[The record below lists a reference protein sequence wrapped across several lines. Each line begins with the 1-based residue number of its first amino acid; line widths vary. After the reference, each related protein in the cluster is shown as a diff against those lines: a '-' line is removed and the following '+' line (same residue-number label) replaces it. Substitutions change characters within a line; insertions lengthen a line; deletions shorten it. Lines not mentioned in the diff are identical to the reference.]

1 MRPPR
6 YAVIPTNGREC
17 LDQCLAA
24 IRPQVDMTILV
35 KTKEFTRYGHHH
47 DPGLTALSD
56 LNPEINISRW
66 WNLGLE
72 LASEHM
78 VQDVWELTS
87 GVTKWDVAII
97 NDDTIIPEGWFDAVA
112 GQMRDKRAV
121 AASSGSPIGMPV
133 LHTRAGPRPLDQR
146 MQGFAFI
153 VAGET
158 GIRADEQF
166 RWYAGD
172 DDLEWRLS
180 SMGGVV
186 VIPGFPVQHLHPN
199 GQVTP
204 EIHELIAKDMQSFV
218 DKWGQRPW

>member
-1 MRPPR
+1 MRPAR
-6 YAVIPTNGREC
+6 YAIIPSNGREC
-17 LDQCLAA
+17 LRQCFDA
-24 IRPQVDMTILV
+24 ILPQVDWVMIIRTDRTLGWEQYITEKSSV
-35 KTKEFTRYGHHH
+35 
-47 DPGLTALSD
+47 LTEVD
-56 LNPEINISRW
+56 QGINISKW
-66 WNLGLE
+66 WNAGLQWIHDWDPE
-72 LASEHM
+72 WPQS
-78 VQDVWELTS
+78 
-87 GVTKWDVAII
+87 KYDVAIL
-97 NDDTIIPEGWFDAVA
+97 NDDTIVPEGWFDAVA

-121 AASSGSPIGMPV
+121 GASSGSPIGMPV
-133 LHTRAGPRPLDQR
+133 LHTRAGPRSLDQR

-166 RWYAGD
+166 AWYCGD

-180 SMGGVV
+180 AMGGVV

-218 DKWGQRPW
+218 DKWGTRPW

>member
-6 YAVIPTNGREC
+6 YAIIPSNGREC
-17 LDQCLAA
+17 LRQCVDA
-24 IRPQVDMTILV
+24 ILPQVDQVEIIRTDRTTLGWEQYITEKSGV
-35 KTKEFTRYGHHH
+35 
-47 DPGLTALSD
+47 LTVVD
-56 LNPEINISRW
+56 QGINISKW
-66 WNLGLE
+66 WNLGLGFVGLSHGLQKQRE
-72 LASEHM
+72 
-78 VQDVWELTS
+78 
-87 GVTKWDVAII
+87 KYDVAIL
-97 NDDTIIPEGWFDAVA
+97 NDDTIVPEGWFDAVA

-121 AASSGSPIGMPV
+121 GASSGSPIGMPV
-133 LHTRAGPRPLDQR
+133 LHSRPGPRPLDQR

-166 RWYAGD
+166 AWYCGD

-180 SMGGVV
+180 AGGGVV

-199 GQVTP
+199 AQITS

-218 DKWGQRPW
+218 DKWGTRPW